1 MENDSI
7 SYPDKFVISD
17 EVFEDFKNYAR
28 SQGFDYRTETE
39 IMLDRLMQSADR
51 EDYKDALNNSL
62 DTLALILSE
71 EKKKDIDKNKKE
83 IEEMLKLEIITRY
96 YYQSGRLQSSLIN
109 DPEIEE
115 AIRVL
120 TDKGIYSSILS
131 GIY

>member
-1 MENDSI
+1 
-7 SYPDKFVISD
+7 
-17 EVFEDFKNYAR
+17 
-28 SQGFDYRTETE
+28 
-39 IMLDRLMQSADR
+39 MLDRLTQSADR
-51 EDYKDALNNSL
+51 EDYRDALNNTL
-62 DTLALILSE
+62 DTLTIILSE

>member
-1 MENDSI
+1 
-7 SYPDKFVISD
+7 
-17 EVFEDFKNYAR
+17 
-28 SQGFDYRTETE
+28 
-39 IMLDRLMQSADR
+39 MQSADR

-120 TDKGIYSSILS
+120 TNKDVYSAILS
-131 GIY
+131 GTYKY